1 MDVMPQAFQR
11 LLCAMVASWM
21 EGWMDETMKHGNH
34 FELNIEI
41 TQSNRKYPRILI
53 ETHWTV
59 NEEIFLVP
67 EWQLKS
73 TTCILYAFE
82 MFILIQGIVIRNY
95 AKCCFYVSLLIDPY
109 LWSVCQS
116 FGSSQ
121 LILNIVIAV
130 TITPA
135 AIISI
140 TFQFIISKSSH
151 LAIDSV
157 SIASPLSIVRMFLRR
172 WLLF

>member
-1 MDVMPQAFQR
+1 
-11 LLCAMVASWM
+11 M

-73 TTCILYAFE
+73 TTL
-82 MFILIQGIVIRNY
+82 NS
-95 AKCCFYVSLLIDPY
+95 CFFFSLFP
-109 LWSVCQS
+109 
-116 FGSSQ
+116 
-121 LILNIVIAV
+121 
-130 TITPA
+130 PA
-135 AIISI
+135 
-140 TFQFIISKSSH
+140 
-151 LAIDSV
+151 LM
-157 SIASPLSIVRMFLRR
+157 SIVLMRSLCFRDVHTR
-172 WLLF
+172 TRHSD